1 MKLSSD
7 RVQVMEH
14 PVMLYDGVCGLC
26 NGTVQFVLRHDRK
39 KVFRFAPLQGAF
51 AATLLGK
58 KGVNAADLSSFYIV
72 VFREEKEVLLK
83 RSDAAVFVME
93 ELPGAWPAV
102 GRVLRLVPRP
112 LRDWGYSV
120 IARSRYQLFGKYE
133 TCPIP
138 SENDRERFI
147 EV

>member
-1 MKLSSD
+1 
-7 RVQVMEH
+7 
-14 PVMLYDGVCGLC
+14 MLYDGVCGLC

-72 VFREEKEVLLK
+72 VFCEEGEVLLK
-83 RSDAAVFVME
+83 RSDALLFVLE
-93 ELPGAWPAV
+93 KLPGTWPAV
-102 GRVLRLVPRP
+102 ARVLRLIPRM
-112 LRDWGYSV
+112 LRDWGYRM
-120 IARSRYQLFGKYE
+120 IARSRYQLFGKYDA
-133 TCPIP
+133 CPVP
-138 SENDRERFI
+138 RESDRERFI

>member
-1 MKLSSD
+1 
-7 RVQVMEH
+7 MEH
-14 PVMLYDGVCGLC
+14 PVLLYDGICALC
-26 NGTVQFVLRHDRK
+26 NRMVQFVLRHDGEK
-39 KVFRFAPLQGAF
+39 KFRFASLQSAF
-51 AATLLGK
+51 ATKLLGEH
-58 KGVNAADLSSFYIV
+58 GADASDLNSIYIV